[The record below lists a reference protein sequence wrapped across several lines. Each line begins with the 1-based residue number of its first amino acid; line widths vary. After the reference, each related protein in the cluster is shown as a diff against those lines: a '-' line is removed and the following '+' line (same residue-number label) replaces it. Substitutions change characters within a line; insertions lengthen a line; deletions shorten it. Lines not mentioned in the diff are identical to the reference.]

1 MEGTINRGKKIRFL
15 PVFISLS
22 KRIRRMTMSDQEI
35 LNKLRDTIVTQ
46 NISGCA
52 AAAKEALGEGL
63 SAFDAINGGLSPGM
77 KIVGDK
83 YELGELYL
91 PHIMMSAK
99 AMDAAMEIL
108 TPELEKSKS
117 DDTTG
122 TAITFV
128 QQGDIHEIGHR
139 LVSIMLGVNGFDV
152 VDLGVDVQDEAIID
166 EIKKHDGDR
175 ILLAGSALMT
185 TSMQGQKETMETIEK
200 EGLRDSVRIMF
211 GGAPVSER
219 WIEEIGADATARN
232 AADAARIAVKLM
244 K

>member
-1 MEGTINRGKKIRFL
+1 
-15 PVFISLS
+15 
-22 KRIRRMTMSDQEI
+22 MSDQEI
-35 LNKLRDTIVTQ
+35 LNKLRDTVVTQ
-46 NISGCA
+46 DISGCT
-52 AAAKEALGEGL
+52 AAAKEALEAGM

-99 AMDAAMEIL
+99 AMDGAMAIL
-108 TPELEKSKS
+108 APELEKDK
-117 DDTTG
+117 TGENVG

-139 LVSIMLGVNGFDV
+139 LVSIMLGVNGFDI
-152 VDLGVDVQDEAIID
+152 VDLGVDVQNERIIA
-166 EIKKHDGDR
+166 EIKELKGKK

-185 TSMQGQKETMETIEK
+185 TSMMGQKDTMEALEN
-200 EGLRDSVRIMF
+200 EGLRDSVKVMF
-211 GGAPVSER
+211 GGAPVSEK
-219 WIEEIGADATARN
+219 WVKEIKADATARN